1 MVDIPVPLLV
11 AWSTATLRR
20 TSLSYL
26 LYISLFKRKY
36 EYLYRI
42 HLCVTIPASYHEKR
56 RPAQLAFSMVAR
68 KQLKTYFYSTIGD
81 LLEITLQG
89 IETGEEKEER
99 KDDTLMT
106 K

>member
-1 MVDIPVPLLV
+1 
-11 AWSTATLRR
+11 
-20 TSLSYL
+20 
-26 LYISLFKRKY
+26 
-36 EYLYRI
+36 
-42 HLCVTIPASYHEKR
+42 
-56 RPAQLAFSMVAR
+56 MVAR